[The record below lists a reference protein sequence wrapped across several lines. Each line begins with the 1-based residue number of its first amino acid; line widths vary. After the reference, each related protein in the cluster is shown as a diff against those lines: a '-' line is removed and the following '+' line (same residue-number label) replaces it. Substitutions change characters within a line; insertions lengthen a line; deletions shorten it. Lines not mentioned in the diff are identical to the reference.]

1 MMGWK
6 LDYFQKVS
14 VFENLSKAQIWPKRK
29 YHLFSHL
36 IWRKFQVFDKSLGNF
51 ENLYLRNVIKINYRG
66 GLPTLDFFKKWGSKK
81 MLAKMTKIKVVPNCV
96 KWWENWLKPIF
107 GFYQGR
113 AKRDYWWAKRDYRW
127 ASPLQWNSS

>member
-1 MMGWK
+1 MGWK

-36 IWRKFQVFDKSLGNF
+36 IWRKFQVFDKGLGNF

-66 GLPTLDFFKKWGSKK
+66 GLPTLDFFKKWGSEKNVSQNDK
-81 MLAKMTKIKVVPNCV
+81 NQSCSKLREMVRKLVETDFWILP
-96 KWWENWLKPIF
+96 
-107 GFYQGR
+107 R
-113 AKRDYWWAKRDYRW
+113 
-127 ASPLQWNSS
+127 SSEARLLVSEARL